1 MYLWKLLGYDIEQN
15 DNEGYQ
21 NIQQRLNNK
30 KAYYKKVTEN
40 FTDLKN
46 SLNECYKKLNILKNK
61 LSELEEN
68 KDMQEIIQLIYNKI
82 SNNQEEDID
91 LVDNII
97 SNLNEHIEDFREENK
112 LYKEFKISREKLE
125 EEKNNLYKCEE
136 DYQKTGKNSEKYIL
150 NYIQNN
156 KNSFDNILKDNY
168 ELNNIGNQ
176 YKKSLN
182 NYNNAI
188 KKVQELTK
196 DYNNIQNKFYDY
208 LPNLEK
214 RNRNLFKNIIKLF
227 NINILMEEKQ
237 LIFNKSKIKEI
248 NKIEIDNELNEII
261 KDIKKLK
268 KEEKEVKPNKYETEI
283 DFNKCKDDKEF
294 SLFSKS
300 AMIINKYL
308 DEKLFEYF
316 DEEKEKKKF
325 EVIKFIKDLFEDK
338 IIINEKTTDI
348 FLEKLKYKFVHKATF
363 IVLSNLRAK
372 SNFKKSKAL
381 IELLAKGFNYLLS
394 HVNKGDIF
402 EYMKNCII
410 ISQTYYYIDENNN
423 KIYLIKLIK
432 NNKYLNNSYFWREF
446 IKYAIDQELT
456 KFRKLNYLSILESES
471 ETYKLN
477 KENEINEIVFSQMI
491 SYINNIFEFD
501 INKRIIVKIVD
512 ELIKDYNC
520 LSETNL
526 ENIYDIIST
535 DKNEIE
541 ELRNEYSPSL
551 ESESFIINEDNEKQ
565 NEIINSLNNNQLKEK
580 DEIKNHNINK
590 GNLIIEDQEILD
602 MINNEE
608 NDF

>member
-338 IIINEKTTDI
+338 IIINEKTSDI

-372 SNFKKSKAL
+372 SNFKKSKDL

>member
-196 DYNNIQNKFYDY
+196 DFNNIQNKFYDY

-308 DEKLFEYF
+308 DEKLFENF

-338 IIINEKTTDI
+338 IIINEKTSDI

-372 SNFKKSKAL
+372 SNFKKSKDL
-381 IELLAKGFNYLLS
+381 IELLSKGFNYLLS
-394 HVNKGDIF
+394 HVNKEDIF

-580 DEIKNHNINK
+580 DEIKNDNNNK

>member
-82 SNNQEEDID
+82 SNNQEEDIH

-338 IIINEKTTDI
+338 IIINEKTSDI

>member
-82 SNNQEEDID
+82 SNNQEEDIH

-268 KEEKEVKPNKYETEI
+268 KEEKEVKANKYETEI

-308 DEKLFEYF
+308 DEKLFENF

-338 IIINEKTTDI
+338 ITINEKTSDI

-394 HVNKGDIF
+394 HVNKEDIF

-580 DEIKNHNINK
+580 DEIKNDNNNK

>member
-372 SNFKKSKAL
+372 SNFKKSKDL

-394 HVNKGDIF
+394 HVNKEDIF